1 MQSEAETVEEYL
13 AQLPDDRRAAI
24 TKVRDTVRANV
35 PDGIVETMRWGMIA
49 YEIPLER
56 YPDTYNG
63 QPIGYAAIASQ
74 KNHMAVYLTGLY
86 MDDDLRDEFLDAY
99 RATGKR
105 LDVGK
110 SCVRFRK
117 IEDLPLELIGEAVGR
132 FDGVESFVET
142 YDAARKR

>member
-1 MQSEAETVEEYL
+1 MQSDAESVEEYL